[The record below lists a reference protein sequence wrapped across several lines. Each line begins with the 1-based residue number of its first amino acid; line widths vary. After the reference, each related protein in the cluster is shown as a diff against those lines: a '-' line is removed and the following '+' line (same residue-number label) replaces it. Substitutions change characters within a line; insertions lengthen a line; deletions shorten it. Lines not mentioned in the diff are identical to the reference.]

1 MAGSYKKSRQNS
13 TGFSL
18 HNAIIIP
25 NTSTTSN
32 FRSEN
37 LNQPK
42 HFPID
47 WRNLMKRTD
56 VLKQAAQKQNN
67 PSNFIIFN
75 QSNLTYFTNFSGA
88 TALYIPEQGE
98 SMLYVSGVNYEQ
110 AKAEVKGVEVQLLK
124 RGENLMEKIAKQAP
138 AKKFGVDTLP
148 FENWRMLAKAVGGD
162 EHLEPINNLIRE
174 LRSVKD
180 SEEIKFIREACRI
193 AAVGMQT
200 AKEMMW
206 LGTKEKDAAA
216 EIEYAMRKAG
226 SDGVAF
232 ETIVASGAT
241 SAFPHGSNLERTIR
255 DGDFVIVDIGATY
268 KLYRSDITRT
278 FIASKA
284 TYHQAAIYDAVK
296 LAHEKALEAIKPQVA
311 ASEVDRVA
319 RCVIEKAGFGE
330 FFVHN
335 LGHGV
340 GLEVHEAPILSPD
353 SKDTLLAG
361 NVVTDEPGIYVPG
374 LGGVRIEDTVLVTK
388 NGAEVLTAGPC
399 MP

>member
-1 MAGSYKKSRQNS
+1 MACSFKKSRQNS
-13 TGFSL
+13 TGFWL
-18 HNAIIIP
+18 HNAIINL
-25 NTSTTSN
+25 NTPSTSN

-42 HFPID
+42 PFPLD
-47 WRNLMKRTD
+47 WRKLMNRTD
-56 VLKQAAQKQNN
+56 ALKQAAQKQSK
-67 PSNFIIFN
+67 PSNLLIFN
-75 QSNLTYFTNFSGA
+75 QTNLTYFTNFSGA

-98 SMLYVSGVNYEQ
+98 SILYVSGVNYEQ
-110 AKAEVKGVEVQLLK
+110 AKEEAKGVTIELLK
-124 RGENLMEKIAKQAP
+124 RGENLMEKIAKQAS
-138 AKKFGVDTLP
+138 AKEFGIDALSI
-148 FENWRMLAKAVGGD
+148 ENWRTLAKTVGG
-162 EHLEPINNLIRE
+162 EEKLEPINNLIRE

-180 SEEIKFIREACRI
+180 NEEIKFIREACRI
-193 AAVGMQT
+193 AAIGMQT
-200 AKEMMW
+200 AKETMW
-206 LGTKEKDAAA
+206 LGTKEKTAAA

-226 SDGVAF
+226 CYGLAF
-232 ETIVASGAT
+232 ETIVASGPS
-241 SAFPHGSNLERTIR
+241 SAFPHGCNIERTIR
-255 DGDFVIVDIGATY
+255 DGDFVVVDIGATY
-268 KLYRSDITRT
+268 KFYRSDLTRT

-296 LAHEKALEAIKPQVA
+296 LAHDKALETIKPQVA

-319 RCVIEKAGFGE
+319 RCVIEEAGFGE

-353 SKDTLLAG
+353 SKDTLMAG